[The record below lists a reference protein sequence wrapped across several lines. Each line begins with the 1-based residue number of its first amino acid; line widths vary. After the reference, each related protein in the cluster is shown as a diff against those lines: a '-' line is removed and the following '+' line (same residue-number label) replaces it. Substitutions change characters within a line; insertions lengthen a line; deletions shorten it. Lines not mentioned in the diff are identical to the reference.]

1 MSASTENWIAIE
13 ALPDDLQACVRFHGH
28 VCPGLL
34 IGYRAAKAGLEALAA
49 ERAGDEELIAVA
61 ENDSCAVD
69 AVQVLTGCTFGK
81 GNLFFRDYGKQV
93 FTFAERATGRAVR
106 VSLKRRDV
114 TPAEAKL
121 PEAERRARRV
131 RYLLRAETDDI
142 LSVKPCHMELPDEAE
157 IRNSVMCNR
166 CGENVMESRARHV
179 AGQTL
184 CIPCAARIET
194 PASNQN
200 R

>member
-1 MSASTENWIAIE
+1 MSSGTDNWIAIE

-49 ERAGDEELIAVA
+49 ERAGDEELIAVV

-93 FTFAERATGRAVR
+93 FTFAERRTGRAAR
-106 VSLKRRDV
+106 VSLRRRDV

-131 RYLLRAETDDI
+131 RHLLRAKTGKI
-142 LSVKPCHMELPDEAE
+142 LSVKPCHLELPDEAE
-157 IRNSVMCNR
+157 IRSSVVCDH

-179 AGQTL
+179 AGKTL
-184 CIPCAARIET
+184 CIPCAARVET
-194 PASNQN
+194 LASNQN